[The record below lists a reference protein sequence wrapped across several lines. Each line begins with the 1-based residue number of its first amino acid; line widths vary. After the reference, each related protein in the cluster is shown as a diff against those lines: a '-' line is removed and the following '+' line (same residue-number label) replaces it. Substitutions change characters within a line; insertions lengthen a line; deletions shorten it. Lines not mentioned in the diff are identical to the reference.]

1 MCIDLY
7 QCLIFLRYDPVR
19 LTGRQ
24 NPSTK
29 LRLPVLLPETIW
41 YSLFATITISTK
53 QQQQQ
58 KHVKVMNTGTLK
70 ALVFFSH
77 SQLVTSMRLPWVLWT
92 AAPLMAWLTAWPN
105 WRRGPICVVHFSA
118 PDLVRRIH
126 MYLYILVPIL
136 CPQSLYVSSTYLP
149 LCVPRRFLYVSP
161 VEKKKKFGWGCSSV
175 GRILDRHAADAGS
188 IPRCGKGF
196 FS

>member
-41 YSLFATITISTK
+41 YSLFATTTTTITISTK

-58 KHVKVMNTGTLK
+58 KHVKVVKVMNTGTLK
-70 ALVFFSH
+70 ALFFFPH

-136 CPQSLYVSSTYLP
+136 CPQSLYAVSYTHLTLP
-149 LCVPRRFLYVSP
+149 TKL
-161 VEKKKKFGWGCSSV
+161 SV
-175 GRILDRHAADAGS
+175 
-188 IPRCGKGF
+188 
-196 FS
+196 